1 MKLRIKGNSLRWRL
15 TRTEVERFVAQG
27 MVEEALEFGTGPGE
41 SFVYR
46 IRHDVSAESLNAEFA
61 NNELTLR
68 VHPDAA
74 GLWTG
79 TEQVGIEAHHDIGNG
94 RFLHI
99 LIEKDFA
106 CLTPRAGNDDLDTF
120 AHPSAVEAC

>member
-1 MKLRIKGNSLRWRL
+1 MKLRIKGNSLRLRL
-15 TRTEVERFVAQG
+15 TRTEVERFAAHG
-27 MVEEALEFGTGPGE
+27 MVEEVLEFGTGPGE

-46 IRHDVSAESLNAEFA
+46 IRHDVSAESPNAEFA

-106 CLTPRAGNDDLDTF
+106 CLTPRVGNDDLDTF
-120 AHPSAVEAC
+120 AHPAAAGAC